1 MSFTASNDHLLVA
14 EVSIL
19 SCDFVGRSGGD
30 PPTKS
35 PLRMLP
41 RSFSSTCSRT
51 AVCSLRPRACQR
63 DRLRLIDDGR

>member
-35 PLRMLP
+35 PLRILP
-41 RSFSSTCSRT
+41 EAF
-51 AVCSLRPRACQR
+51 RALVQEQR
-63 DRLRLIDDGR
+63 CVHYAPERANEIVSG